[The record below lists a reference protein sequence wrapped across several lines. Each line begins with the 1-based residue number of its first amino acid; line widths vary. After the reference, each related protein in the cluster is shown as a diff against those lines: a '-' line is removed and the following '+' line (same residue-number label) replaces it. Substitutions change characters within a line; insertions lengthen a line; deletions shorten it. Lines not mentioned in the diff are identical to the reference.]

1 MLQGGF
7 SEYMLKKVIV
17 AGHICLDVTPIFPEN
32 KVNNLSEILNPGKLI
47 HMHKADVHT
56 GGAVANTGLAMK
68 ILGADVSLMGKVG
81 KDAFGDM
88 VLHILKE
95 YDADKGMLVMEGEST
110 SYSVVIAVP
119 GIDRIFL
126 HHPGANDTFA
136 LEDIP
141 EEALEGVSLFHFGYP
156 PLMQKMYE
164 NDGEELV
171 KIFKKMKSLGIA
183 TSLDMAMV
191 DPNAK
196 AGQADWKHIL
206 EKVLPYVDFFVPSA
220 EELCFMLDRSRFEDW
235 QERANGGDVV
245 EILDIEKDIKPLA
258 DKCLALGVKVLLIK
272 CGAPGLYY
280 RTAGVE
286 GVSKVGERVLL
297 DASDWALKEGFEASY
312 KPDRVLSGTGAGD
325 TSIAAFL
332 TAMLE
337 GYPIEKCMQL
347 ASATG
352 ASCVEAYDALS
363 GLKSFNELE
372 AKISAGW
379 EKNQF

>member
-1 MLQGGF
+1 MP
-7 SEYMLKKVIV
+7 KKVIV
-17 AGHICLDVTPIFPEN
+17 AGHICLDITPVFPEN

-81 KDAFGDM
+81 KEAFGDM

-95 YDADKGMLVMEGEST
+95 YDADRGMLSVDGEST

-119 GIDRIFL
+119 GVDRIFL
-126 HHPGANDTFA
+126 HHPGANNTFV
-136 LEDIP
+136 LDDIP
-141 EEALEGVSLFHFGYP
+141 EESLEDVALFHFGYP

-183 TSLDMAMV
+183 TSLDLAMV
-191 DPNAK
+191 DANSK
-196 AGQADWKHIL
+196 AGQADWEKIL
-206 EKVLPYVDFFVPSA
+206 QKVLPYVDFFVPSA
-220 EELCFMLDRSRFEDW
+220 EELCFMLDRPRFEVW
-235 QERANGGDVV
+235 QEKANGGDVV
-245 EILDIEKDIKPLA
+245 EVIDIESDIKPLA
-258 DKCLALGVKVLLIK
+258 KKCLELGVKVLLIK
-272 CGAPGLYY
+272 CGAPGLFYC
-280 RTAGVE
+280 TADAE
-286 GVSKVGERVLL
+286 SLQNVGKRISLKEC
-297 DASDWALKEGFEASY
+297 DWASKIGFERSY
-312 KPDRVLSGTGAGD
+312 KPNKVLSGTGAGD

-332 TAMLE
+332 TAMLN
-337 GYPIEKCMQL
+337 GNPIEKCMQL

-363 GLKSFNELE
+363 GLKPFDELE
-372 AKISAGW
+372 AKIHAGW

>member
-1 MLQGGF
+1 MA
-7 SEYMLKKVIV
+7 KKVIV

-56 GGAVANTGLAMK
+56 GGAVANTGLGMK

-88 VLHILKE
+88 LLHILKE
-95 YDADKGMLVMEGEST
+95 YDADGGMLSMDGEST

-126 HHPGANDTFA
+126 HHPGANDTFVVD
-136 LEDIP
+136 DIP
-141 EEALEGVSLFHFGYP
+141 EDKLQDVALFHFGYP

-164 NDGEELV
+164 EDGEELV
-171 KIFKKMKSLGIA
+171 KLFKKMKEKGIA

-191 DPNAK
+191 DPSSK
-196 AGQADWKHIL
+196 AGQVDWKGIL
-206 EKVLPYVDFFVPSA
+206 QKVLPYVDFFVPSV
-220 EELCFMLDRSRFEDW
+220 EELCFMLDRPRFETW
-235 QERANGGDVV
+235 QERANGRDVV
-245 EILDIEKDIKPLA
+245 EIIDVEKDVKPLA
-258 DKCLALGVKVLLIK
+258 DMCLDLGVKVLLIK

-280 RTAGVE
+280 RTSDDE
-286 GVSKVGERVLL
+286 SLQKVGERACL
-297 DASDWALKEGFEASY
+297 DASNWASKEGFEMSY

-332 TAMLE
+332 TAMLN
-337 GYPIEKCMQL
+337 GYPVEKCMQL

-363 GLKSFNELE
+363 GLKSFEELE
-372 AKISAGW
+372 AKIQKGW